1 MSHMKKSLLAV
12 ALVAVLTFG
21 LSGAAKA
28 GSFGTPDPTLG
39 STVLGWFDL
48 SIGGMDDVLP
58 VVVNASNVNY
68 PAGVGKGVHM
78 IVWNVRSQHV
88 WDKNLPFTPWHVRGF
103 SIRDIIL
110 SMPPSQRNQVLV
122 TLDDGSQRFRGYF
135 TMATV
140 FEFPGTLLPGIDATY
155 PFTYENHLGGWMY
168 LTNLLE
174 GQADGLPLTSV
185 EASTLYADFTTEW
198 VEENGEE
205 VFTMGTAFMMSF
217 MADFWNREWWWTDE
231 LPTHQGDPRASTE
244 FVYSRLYNCNQ
255 LDFWFRD
262 DDGVDQDLLP
272 DTPFKDATVFE
283 RFDAASGI
291 TSQLVTRG
299 LVITSDDAYL
309 RFLPRLSTPYNNG
322 GMQLIGRFFKDFGA
336 TIANEFANKL
346 VIWTDRNGATATRQ
360 TQAVIWDENEVAISL
375 PIFFPDELTV
385 LRIDEL
391 VGTIPAGI
399 VVFDTRQIQSSNG
412 YNPILGFWL
421 QWIWDDRFPFECP
434 SNVLDG
440 SPVDLNHS
448 SMLQLLGWT
457 TTEALATADLTWGAA
472 FPMLRDYKVGSPA
485 ITYAISVDGRTVPV
499 VPTPVQ

>member
-1 MSHMKKSLLAV
+1 V
-12 ALVAVLTFG
+12 FTFG

-39 STVLGWFDL
+39 STVLGWFDI

-68 PAGVGKGVHM
+68 PAGVGKGVHF
-78 IVWNVRSQHV
+78 IIWDVRSQHV
-88 WDKNLPFTPWHVRGF
+88 WDRNEPFTPWHVRGF
-103 SIRDIIL
+103 SVRDIIL
-110 SMPPSQRNQVLV
+110 SMPPSQRNQLIV
-122 TLDDGSQRFRGYF
+122 TLDDGSQRYRGYF
-135 TMATV
+135 TFITV
-140 FEFPGTLLPGIDATY
+140 FEFPGTLIPTFDQTY

-174 GQADGLPLTSV
+174 GQADGLPLTAV
-185 EASTLYADFTTEW
+185 EASTLYSYFC
-198 VEENGEE
+198 VEPNFDIVAKQNNLVGPC
-205 VFTMGTAFMMSF
+205 TGTAFMMSF
-217 MADFWNREWWWTDE
+217 FADFWNREWWWTNL
-231 LPTHQGDPRASTE
+231 LPYLNEQAPSPRAYTE
-244 FVYSRLYNCNQ
+244 SGFAYSRLYNCNV
-255 LDFWFRD
+255 LDFFFRD
-262 DDGVDQDLLP
+262 DDGLDQDFLP
-272 DTPFKDATVFE
+272 DTPFKDSNVFE

-291 TSQLVTRG
+291 NSQLITRG
-299 LVITSDDAYL
+299 LVISSDDAYL
-309 RFLPRLSTPYNNG
+309 GVFPRVSTPYNNG
-322 GMQLIGRFFKDFGA
+322 GMLLIGRFFKDFAA

-346 VIWTDRNGATATRQ
+346 VIWTDRNGGAATRQ

-399 VVFDTRQIQSSNG
+399 VVFDTRQIQFSNG

-421 QWIWDDRFPFECP
+421 QWDYWGWPFLCP
-434 SNVLDG
+434 SD
-440 SPVDLNHS
+440 SPFWPADLTHA

-472 FPMLRDYKVGSPA
+472 FPMLRDYKVGSPVRTFA
-485 ITYAISVDGRTVPV
+485 VAYDGKTQPI
-499 VPTPVQ
+499 VPTTPLNNVIEE